1 MYFCGLVALTNETT
15 RNMAIKILSV
25 DDEQD
30 LEVLLT
36 HYFRRKIR
44 KGEYEFTF
52 AHNGLEA
59 LKIMVEQPNF
69 DIILSDINM
78 PEMDGLTLLSKINEL
93 RNPAQKCIMVSAY
106 GDMKN
111 IRTAMNRGAFDFA
124 TKPIDMDDL
133 SLTIEKAI
141 EQIEYVKKTQQE
153 HSQLKSLQTDL
164 ATAGEIQK
172 AILPCRFPPFT
183 ELAHALDIYA
193 SMTPAKD
200 IGGDFYDFFRIS
212 DEKIGFVMADV
223 SGKGIP
229 AALFMAV
236 SNTLLRS
243 VALAT
248 ESTNECMD
256 EVNRLLCKASV
267 NSMFVTMFYGI
278 LNHKTGDIDFT
289 NAGHNPAYILHEDG
303 KVERVPQHANFVAG
317 GLEGFVYKNN
327 TTHLDP
333 GEAIVLYTD
342 GITEA
347 FNAQDE
353 PFGEQR
359 FEDSL
364 AELYYEDAR
373 TVIEEVH
380 NDLGE
385 FIGETT
391 QSDDITMLVIKRMKD

>member
-1 MYFCGLVALTNETT
+1 
-15 RNMAIKILSV
+15 MAIIILSV

-59 LKIMVEQPNF
+59 LKLMVESPNF

-133 SLTIEKAI
+133 STTIEKAI
-141 EQIEYVKKTQQE
+141 EQIKYIKETQKE
-153 HSQLKSLQTDL
+153 HYQLQSLQTDL

-172 AILPCRFPPFT
+172 AILPCKFPPFP
-183 ELAHALDIYA
+183 ELEKTLDIYA

-200 IGGDFYDFFRIS
+200 IGGDFYDFFRINE
-212 DEKIGFVMADV
+212 DKIGFVMADV

-243 VALAT
+243 VAMSMET
-248 ESTNECMD
+248 TNECMD

-289 NAGHNPAYILHEDG
+289 NAGHNPAYVLRSNRD
-303 KVERVPQHANFVAG
+303 VEKVPQHANFVVG
-317 GLEGFVYKNN
+317 GLEGFVYKND
-327 TTHLDP
+327 TTHLEP
-333 GEAIVLYTD
+333 GETIVLYTD
-342 GITEA
+342 GVTEA
-347 FNAQDE
+347 FNAENKPFDE
-353 PFGEQR
+353 ER
-359 FEDSL
+359 LEDSL
-364 AELYYEDAR
+364 AELYYEDAK
-373 TVIEEVH
+373 TIIEEVH
-380 NDLGE
+380 SDLSDL
-385 FIGETT
+385 IGDTAR
-391 QSDDITMLVIKRMKD
+391 SDDKTMLDVKRKKN

>member
-1 MYFCGLVALTNETT
+1 
-15 RNMAIKILSV
+15 MAIKILSV

-59 LKIMVEQPNF
+59 LKLMVESPNF

-133 SLTIEKAI
+133 STTIEKAI
-141 EQIEYVKKTQQE
+141 EQIKYIKETQKE
-153 HSQLKSLQTDL
+153 HYQLQSLQTDL

-172 AILPCRFPPFT
+172 AILPCKFPPFP
-183 ELAHALDIYA
+183 ELEKTLDIYA

-200 IGGDFYDFFRIS
+200 IGGDFYDFFRINE
-212 DEKIGFVMADV
+212 DKIGFVMADV

-243 VALAT
+243 VAMSMET
-248 ESTNECMD
+248 TNECMD

-289 NAGHNPAYILHEDG
+289 NAGHNPAYVLRSNGD
-303 KVERVPQHANFVAG
+303 VEKVPQHANFVVG
-317 GLEGFVYKNN
+317 GLEGFVYKND
-327 TTHLDP
+327 TTHLEP
-333 GEAIVLYTD
+333 GETIVLYTD
-342 GITEA
+342 GVTEA
-347 FNAQDE
+347 FNAENKPFDE
-353 PFGEQR
+353 ER
-359 FEDSL
+359 LEDSL
-364 AELYYEDAR
+364 AELYYEDAK
-373 TVIEEVH
+373 TIIEEVH
-380 NDLGE
+380 NDLSD
-385 FIGETT
+385 FIGDTT
-391 QSDDITMLVIKRMKD
+391 QSDDITMLVIKRKKN

>member
-1 MYFCGLVALTNETT
+1 MYFCGLVTLTNETT
-15 RNMAIKILSV
+15 SNMAIKILSV

-172 AILPCRFPPFT
+172 AILPCRFPPFA
-183 ELAHALDIYA
+183 ELAHTLDIYA

-200 IGGDFYDFFRIS
+200 IGGDFFDFFRIN

-327 TTHLDP
+327 STHLNP

-347 FNAQDE
+347 FNANDE

-385 FIGETT
+385 FIGDTT